1 MAIVGVGNCLGVHV
15 FVSFSRIRGGGRE
28 KDAFSSLSE
37 LRPLSA
43 QCCTQL
49 PKRLRC
55 GMHQQRVLVRPCAS
69 LLVPSGCRSGCR
81 GGKQSLRSSNLDFF
95 SRGKQVHRLSY
106 RKKYLSITSSAAGN
120 EGESAD
126 TVEKSESGSL
136 SSVESEE
143 NVEGGEPEVVPAENF
158 MFEDQLKIMEADI
171 RVASGT
177 LDGVKKVASSI
188 IRVLSGA
195 SWIDNAAA
203 AQKEKKID
211 LLPKPYRLLDGT
223 DPSPAGPLRKKL
235 ADTWRRAESDFMAF
249 SRQLGKY
256 VFITTGTGAVLAAGF
271 ELTGGSPHEQGVL
284 WFSWLAGVVV
294 GSMIGAG
301 QVLENHAKAGRR
313 TVVITGSTRG
323 LGKALAR
330 EFLRH
335 GDNVVVTS
343 RSAEAVNST
352 VEELRAEVQEQ
363 SGTLS
368 TQEAQ
373 MELFGLPRLE
383 RPDPR
388 VVGIACDVSKSEDVK
403 ALAAF
408 AVEEFGAVN
417 IWINN
422 AGVNKGF
429 RPLLEFS
436 GEELEQI
443 VSTNMLGSMI
453 CTREAIK
460 LMKSQPKGGHVFNM
474 DGAGSG
480 GSSTPLTAA
489 YGATKCGLRQ
499 LNSSLLEENKGSRV
513 GLHTASPGMV
523 LTDLLLSGASLRNKK
538 MFNFICEQPET
549 VARALVPNMRLV
561 SGTGKAVNYLT
572 PTRIVLAIVTA
583 WIRRGRWFDEEGR
596 AVYAA
601 ETERL
606 RMWAEGRERSSVTAA
621 MELVPSGTWVSLFSS
636 SVICAYIIFTSSSNG
651 NMPGT

>member
-1 MAIVGVGNCLGVHV
+1 MGIVGVSTCMGVHV
-15 FVSFSRIRGGGRE
+15 FLSFSPGRGVSRE
-28 KDAFSSLSE
+28 GKALSSRSE
-37 LRPLSA
+37 LQLEST
-43 QCCTQL
+43 QICSQL
-49 PKRLRC
+49 PKRVRC
-55 GMHQQRVLVRPCAS
+55 GIGGNQLLVRHIS
-69 LLVPSGCRSGCR
+69 LVQATRSHQR
-81 GGKQSLRSSNLDFF
+81 GFKRGKLSLRNSDLNRF
-95 SRGKQVHRLSY
+95 SRGRHVYRVSNY
-106 RKKYLSITSSAAGN
+106 RKNDLSIKSSLAGN
-120 EGESAD
+120 EGGGPDEDEAVEESPPHHPDPEGEAM
-126 TVEKSESGSL
+126 EQREL
-136 SSVESEE
+136 SKDIH
-143 NVEGGEPEVVPAENF
+143 
-158 MFEDQLKIMEADI
+158 FEDQRKIIETDLKF
-171 RVASGT
+171 ASET
-177 LDGVKKVASSI
+177 LNGPKKVITSI
-188 IRVLSGA
+188 IKVLSGA
-195 SWIDNAAA
+195 SWRDEVKAH
-203 AQKEKKID
+203 QKEKILD
-211 LLPKPYRLLDGT
+211 LLPKPYLLLDGT
-223 DPSPAGPLRKKL
+223 EPSPAAPLRKKF

-256 VFITTGTGAVLAAGF
+256 VFIATGTGAALAAGVEF
-271 ELTGGSPHEQGVL
+271 TGGSSHEQGVL
-284 WFSWLAGVVV
+284 WFSWLAGVMV

-313 TVVITGSTRG
+313 TVLITGSTRG

-335 GDNVVVTS
+335 GDNVVITS
-343 RSAEAVNST
+343 RSADAVNT
-352 VEELRAEVQEQ
+352 TLEELRAEIEQ
-363 SGTLS
+363 LSGTLS

-388 VVGIACDVSKSEDVK
+388 VVGIACDVSKSEDVSK
-403 ALAAF
+403 LAAF
-408 AVEEFGAVN
+408 AVEQFGTVD

-429 RPLLEFS
+429 RPLIEFS

-499 LNSSLLEENKGSRV
+499 LNASLLKETEGTRV
-513 GLHTASPGMV
+513 GIHTASPGMV
-523 LTDLLLSGASLRNKK
+523 LTDLLLSGASLANKK
-538 MFNFICEQPET
+538 MFNLICEQPET
-549 VARALVPNMRLV
+549 VARVLVPNLRLV
-561 SGTGKAVNYLT
+561 TGTGKAVNYLT
-572 PTRIVLAIVTA
+572 PARIILAIVTA

-606 RMWAEGRERSSVTAA
+606 RKWAEGRERSSVTAA

-636 SVICAYIIFTSSSNG
+636 SLICAYIIFTSASGG

>member
-235 ADTWRRAESDFMAF
+235 ADTWRRAESDFMAVSCSCQNF
-249 SRQLGKY
+249 S
-256 VFITTGTGAVLAAGF
+256 
-271 ELTGGSPHEQGVL
+271 
-284 WFSWLAGVVV
+284 
-294 GSMIGAG
+294 
-301 QVLENHAKAGRR
+301 
-313 TVVITGSTRG
+313 
-323 LGKALAR
+323 
-330 EFLRH
+330 
-335 GDNVVVTS
+335 
-343 RSAEAVNST
+343 
-352 VEELRAEVQEQ
+352 
-363 SGTLS
+363 
-368 TQEAQ
+368 
-373 MELFGLPRLE
+373 
-383 RPDPR
+383 
-388 VVGIACDVSKSEDVK
+388 
-403 ALAAF
+403 
-408 AVEEFGAVN
+408 
-417 IWINN
+417 
-422 AGVNKGF
+422 
-429 RPLLEFS
+429 
-436 GEELEQI
+436 
-443 VSTNMLGSMI
+443 
-453 CTREAIK
+453 
-460 LMKSQPKGGHVFNM
+460 
-474 DGAGSG
+474 
-480 GSSTPLTAA
+480 
-489 YGATKCGLRQ
+489 
-499 LNSSLLEENKGSRV
+499 
-513 GLHTASPGMV
+513 
-523 LTDLLLSGASLRNKK
+523 
-538 MFNFICEQPET
+538 
-549 VARALVPNMRLV
+549 
-561 SGTGKAVNYLT
+561 
-572 PTRIVLAIVTA
+572 
-583 WIRRGRWFDEEGR
+583 
-596 AVYAA
+596 
-601 ETERL
+601 
-606 RMWAEGRERSSVTAA
+606 
-621 MELVPSGTWVSLFSS
+621 
-636 SVICAYIIFTSSSNG
+636 
-651 NMPGT
+651 

>member
-1 MAIVGVGNCLGVHV
+1 MGIVGVGGCLGVHV
-15 FVSFSRIRGGGRE
+15 FLSFSPGRGLSRDS
-28 KDAFSSLSE
+28 KAFSSRSE
-37 LRPLSA
+37 LRPEST
-43 QCCTQL
+43 QSCSQL
-49 PKRLRC
+49 PKRVRC
-55 GMHQQRVLVRPCAS
+55 GMQRNRLLVRHIS
-69 LLVPSGCRSGCR
+69 LLQATGSHHRGFR
-81 GGKQSLRSSNLDFF
+81 GGKLSLRNSDLDRF
-95 SRGKQVHRLSY
+95 SRGRHVYRLSNY
-106 RKKYLSITSSAAGN
+106 NSKNDLSIKSSSAGN
-120 EGESAD
+120 EGGG
-126 TVEKSESGSL
+126 TEKDEL
-136 SSVESEE
+136 
-143 NVEGGEPEVVPAENF
+143 VEGSSPHLLDPEGEELGREVSEDVL
-158 MFEDQLKIMEADI
+158 FEDQRKIIETDFKI
-171 RVASGT
+171 ASGT
-177 LDGVKKVASSI
+177 LNGAKKIVTSIVK
-188 IRVLSGA
+188 VLSGA
-195 SWIDNAAA
+195 SWRDEMKEH
-203 AQKEKKID
+203 QKEKRLD
-211 LLPKPYRLLDGT
+211 LLPKTYLLLDGT
-223 DPSPAGPLRKKL
+223 EPSPAAPLRKKF

-256 VFITTGTGAVLAAGF
+256 VFIATGTGAALAAGF
-271 ELTGGSPHEQGVL
+271 EFTGGSPHEQGVL

-335 GDNVVVTS
+335 GDNVVITS
-343 RSAEAVNST
+343 RSTDAVNT
-352 VEELRAEVQEQ
+352 TLEELRAEIEQ
-363 SGTLS
+363 LSGTLS

-388 VVGIACDVSKSEDVK
+388 VVGIPCDVSKTEEVRK
-403 ALAAF
+403 LAAF
-408 AVEEFGAVN
+408 AVQEFGTVD

-429 RPLLEFS
+429 RPLIEFS

-460 LMKSQPKGGHVFNM
+460 LMKNQTKGGHIFNM

-499 LNSSLLEENKGSRV
+499 LNSSLLKENEGSRV

-523 LTDLLLSGASLRNKK
+523 LTDLLLSGASLANKK
-538 MFNFICEQPET
+538 MFNLICEQPET
-549 VARALVPNMRLV
+549 VARALVPNLRLV
-561 SGTGKAVNYLT
+561 TGTGKAVNYLT
-572 PTRIVLAIVTA
+572 PARIILAIVTA

-606 RMWAEGRERSSVTAA
+606 RKWAEGREKSSVTAA

-636 SVICAYIIFTSSSNG
+636 SLICAYIIFTSASNG